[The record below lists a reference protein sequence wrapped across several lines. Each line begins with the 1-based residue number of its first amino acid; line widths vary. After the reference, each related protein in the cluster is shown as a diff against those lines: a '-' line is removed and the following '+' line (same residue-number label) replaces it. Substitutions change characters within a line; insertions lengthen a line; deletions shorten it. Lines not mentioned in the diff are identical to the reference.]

1 MIEIFDISDKDE
13 NNTRNITYQTNG
25 NAKLTGKEKIIVQ
38 ISNNFEQV
46 VFSNGVEHYIL
57 KKKS

>member
-25 NAKLTGKEKIIVQ
+25 NAKLTGKEKIIVK